1 MTEELHSNAFV
12 LRTRNYGESDRI
24 VVLLTEEA
32 GKISAIAK
40 GARRS
45 VRRFAG
51 GALEPFQEL
60 AVRLDRKS
68 MYSLAFLHESRV
80 VHSNRA
86 LASNL
91 DAFAWAAYLTELT
104 EVMTVDR
111 DPCPDL
117 YNLYREVM
125 SGLGRVERPGLGGM
139 ETDGAGRVE
148 ETGPGHD
155 AGAGLGR
162 DLTEPLAHHFVLGLL
177 DRSGWAPDFGIC
189 GVCSEPVTELS
200 RPILDSRGSGVI
212 CARHEAEAAGF
223 EGRADEFRPSRR
235 IIDPALMAYVRD
247 ASTQVPATAE
257 PETGRLATALLE
269 RLVDL
274 HLSKPLR
281 SRAFLRTIA
290 KEFQ

>member
-1 MTEELHSNAFV
+1 MVDEVTTGAFV

-24 VVLLTEEA
+24 VVLLTCDL

-60 AVRLDRKS
+60 AVRLDRKPAF
-68 MYSLAFLHESRV
+68 SLAFLHESRV
-80 VHSNRA
+80 VHTNRA

-91 DAFAWAAYLTELT
+91 DAFAWASYLTELT
-104 EVMTVDR
+104 EVMTADR
-111 DPCPDL
+111 DPCRDL
-117 YNLYREVM
+117 YGLYRDVM
-125 SGLGRVERPGLGGM
+125 GR
-139 ETDGAGRVE
+139 
-148 ETGPGHD
+148 
-155 AGAGLGR
+155 LGR
-162 DLTEPLAHHFVLGLL
+162 DLIEPLAHHFVLGLL

-189 GVCSEPVTELS
+189 GICAEPVTETS

-223 EGRADEFRPSRR
+223 DGSDGSFRPSRR
-235 IIDPALMAYVRD
+235 VIDPGLMAYVRD
-247 ASTQVPATAE
+247 ATAQVPPVAE
-257 PETGRLATALLE
+257 PAVGRLATALLE
-269 RLVDL
+269 RLVDF
-274 HLSKPLR
+274 HLSRPLR
-281 SRAFLRTIA
+281 SRAFLKTIA

>member
-1 MTEELHSNAFV
+1 MEEVLTNAFV

-24 VVLLTEEA
+24 VVLLTEDA
-32 GKISAIAK
+32 GKVSAIAK

-60 AVRLDRKS
+60 AVRLDRKPAF
-68 MYSLAFLHESRV
+68 SLAFLHESRILRT
-80 VHSNRA
+80 NRS
-86 LASNL
+86 LATDL
-91 DAFAWAAYLTELT
+91 DAFAWASYLTELT

-111 DPCPDL
+111 DPCRDL
-117 YNLYREVM
+117 YALYREVM
-125 SGLGRVERPGLGGM
+125 ARLG
-139 ETDGAGRVE
+139 T
-148 ETGPGHD
+148 
-155 AGAGLGR
+155 

-189 GVCSEPVTELS
+189 GICSEPVTDES
-200 RPILDSRGSGVI
+200 RPILDSRGSGVV
-212 CARHEAEAAGF
+212 CARHEAEAAGLDPSD
-223 EGRADEFRPSRR
+223 RDFRPSRR
-235 IIDPALMAYVRD
+235 VIDPDLMTYVRD
-247 ASTQVPATAE
+247 AAFQVPAPPE
-257 PETGRLATALLE
+257 PGVGRLATALLE

-281 SRAFLRTIA
+281 SRAFLKTIT